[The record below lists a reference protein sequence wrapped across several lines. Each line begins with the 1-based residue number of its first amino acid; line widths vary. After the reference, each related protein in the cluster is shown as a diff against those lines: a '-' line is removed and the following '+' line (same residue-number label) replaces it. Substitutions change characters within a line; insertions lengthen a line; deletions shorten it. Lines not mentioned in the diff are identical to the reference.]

1 MNFNNKKFVEQNLN
15 NLKQINKMKKE
26 IKESGGLFYQY
37 RACRIDENIIYDI
50 ENILHGVVY
59 ARSPLYMNDPFDSEI
74 GFSTEKIL
82 DDILDLF
89 LEDYNCN
96 ENVKNVLRFII
107 RNKMLGQFATLIQG
121 LNEIKKELRIL
132 FPKDLSQQQINNIK
146 RQIDTAIRKLPKQVQ
161 KIFNKKNVTYILFLI
176 LSINELEITE
186 KNICDIIG
194 AQETLEKAIADINE
208 IKETVFENTYKRFL
222 ATINISCFTASGWQ
236 NALMW
241 AHYANSYEGIC
252 IEYDFNEIKDFIGFI
267 GKVDYQHP
275 RPLISIKD
283 LGTLKDG
290 KFIASEINDI
300 TTWKLINYL
309 LVKDKVWDYEKEW
322 RVIDPQNIPDNPSL
336 ISLPFIKS
344 ITMGTKIKPLI
355 KNWIVNICN
364 DKNIDCYELKL
375 SYDTFGI
382 DRVPVDIKNYTY
394 NNEEDSKFLVH
405 LSNRIAELI
414 AKLNPMTDEIIKN
427 NEEERFDYD
436 LVYKAIKK
444 YEDMVVS
451 SYFLKNIINRMA
463 LNNKEV
469 LSFYG
474 ETIRET
480 LKKFD
485 KLLNYKIAFAEL
497 KNQTINFVLNGII
510 SFKQKINMDKKLND
524 IVNIMEYYSE
534 QKLFIDDLKN

>member
-344 ITMGTKIKPLI
+344 ITMISLI
-355 KNWIVNICN
+355 
-364 DKNIDCYELKL
+364 
-375 SYDTFGI
+375 
-382 DRVPVDIKNYTY
+382 
-394 NNEEDSKFLVH
+394 
-405 LSNRIAELI
+405 
-414 AKLNPMTDEIIKN
+414 
-427 NEEERFDYD
+427 
-436 LVYKAIKK
+436 
-444 YEDMVVS
+444 
-451 SYFLKNIINRMA
+451 
-463 LNNKEV
+463 
-469 LSFYG
+469 
-474 ETIRET
+474 
-480 LKKFD
+480 
-485 KLLNYKIAFAEL
+485 
-497 KNQTINFVLNGII
+497 
-510 SFKQKINMDKKLND
+510 
-524 IVNIMEYYSE
+524 
-534 QKLFIDDLKN
+534 

>member
-1 MNFNNKKFVEQNLN
+1 M
-15 NLKQINKMKKE
+15 
-26 IKESGGLFYQY
+26 
-37 RACRIDENIIYDI
+37 
-50 ENILHGVVY
+50 
-59 ARSPLYMNDPFDSEI
+59 
-74 GFSTEKIL
+74 
-82 DDILDLF
+82 
-89 LEDYNCN
+89 
-96 ENVKNVLRFII
+96 
-107 RNKMLGQFATLIQG
+107 
-121 LNEIKKELRIL
+121 
-132 FPKDLSQQQINNIK
+132 
-146 RQIDTAIRKLPKQVQ
+146 
-161 KIFNKKNVTYILFLI
+161 
-176 LSINELEITE
+176 
-186 KNICDIIG
+186 
-194 AQETLEKAIADINE
+194 
-208 IKETVFENTYKRFL
+208 
-222 ATINISCFTASGWQ
+222 
-236 NALMW
+236 
-241 AHYANSYEGIC
+241 
-252 IEYDFNEIKDFIGFI
+252 
-267 GKVDYQHP
+267 
-275 RPLISIKD
+275 
-283 LGTLKDG
+283 
-290 KFIASEINDI
+290 
-300 TTWKLINYL
+300 
-309 LVKDKVWDYEKEW
+309 VKDKVWDYEKEW

>member
-1 MNFNNKKFVEQNLN
+1 MIVT
-15 NLKQINKMKKE
+15 
-26 IKESGGLFYQY
+26 LF
-37 RACRIDENIIYDI
+37 
-50 ENILHGVVY
+50 
-59 ARSPLYMNDPFDSEI
+59 
-74 GFSTEKIL
+74 
-82 DDILDLF
+82 
-89 LEDYNCN
+89 
-96 ENVKNVLRFII
+96 
-107 RNKMLGQFATLIQG
+107 LIQG